1 MDETEISKKMTKNTL
16 PDGGGQLA
24 FRLAA
29 VAFLALA
36 ARPLLCATPPQLSD
50 VRVALDSTNRTV
62 NVTYALDREAIVTVA
77 FEADGEPGGDRSDSV
92 ANGDVNRVV
101 AATRLPEARRDLT
114 VGGVGLALNF

>member
-1 MDETEISKKMTKNTL
+1 MDETEISMKLTKNNL
-16 PDGGGQLA
+16 SDGGGQLA

-62 NVTYALDREAIVTVA
+62 NVTVA
-77 FEADGEPGGDRSDSV
+77 FEADGEPVGDRSDSF